1 MMVLVGGGGLAGA
14 AAACLLGAEATLI
27 ERETGPHDKICG
39 EFISWE
45 AQAMLRRLGV
55 DAEALGAAP
64 IDAVRLV
71 HGGTVVRSA
80 LPGRGMG
87 LSRRVLDEAVL
98 AEAARRGATIRRG
111 AAIRRLLPHGFDVDG
126 MGRLEAGRV
135 LLATG
140 KHDLRDGRR
149 RGTPAPLIG
158 LKMAYELAP
167 EQRAALA
174 GHVEIV
180 LFPGGYAGLQPIE
193 RGRANLC
200 LLIGRRAFDDAGAT
214 WPGVIATLK
223 GASPHLAA
231 RLYGAREQMARP
243 AAIAGVPYGF
253 LHRPIAADPGSVFR
267 LGDQMA
273 VIPSFS
279 GDGMAIALHTAF
291 AAAAHAG
298 SADSYH
304 QQMRRDLAGQLRR
317 ASALHRLGLT
327 YPGALIGAVRAWPGA
342 LAWVARLTRV
352 PGPAVLPA
360 AVGARW
366 PEHAGA

>member
-1 MMVLVGGGGLAGA
+1 MTVLVGGGGLAGA
-14 AAACLLGAEATLI
+14 AAACLLGSGATLI

-39 EFISWE
+39 EFVSWE
-45 AQAMLRRLGV
+45 AQAMLRRVGV

-71 HGGTVVRSA
+71 HGDTVVRSA

-98 AEAARRGATIRRG
+98 AEAARRGAVIRRG
-111 AAIRRLLPHGFDVDG
+111 VTIRRLLPDGFDVEG
-126 MGRLEAGRV
+126 LGRLEAGRV

-140 KHDLRDGRR
+140 KHDVRDGRR
-149 RGTPAPLIG
+149 RGTPTALVG

-167 EQRAALA
+167 EQRAALS

-193 RGRANLC
+193 HGRANLC
-200 LLIGRRAFDDAGAT
+200 LLIGQRAFDDAGAT
-214 WPGVIATLK
+214 WLGVIAALK
-223 GASPHLAA
+223 RTSPHLAA
-231 RLYGAREQMARP
+231 RLLGAHELMPRP

-253 LHRPIAADPGSVFR
+253 LHRPVATDSDRVFR

-291 AAAAHAG
+291 AAVHAG
-298 SADSYH
+298 SAAEYH
-304 QQMRRDLAGQLRR
+304 HRMRRDLAGQLRR

-327 YPGALIGAVRAWPGA
+327 HPGVLIRAMRAWPGA
-342 LAWVARLTRV
+342 LAWAARLTRV
-352 PGPAVLPA
+352 SGPAMSPA
-360 AVGARW
+360 PIVGRW
-366 PEHAGA
+366 PEHADA